1 MENIK
6 AKEILSEDF
15 EKIDYDSTV
24 NDAIKKFKKRKVLY
38 VFKGKEFK
46 GVLLERKIIRPKLDP
61 KAKIKKFIY
70 PVPKISLDTN
80 LVKIAKLMIENN
92 IKNLPVFDREKM
104 VGIVDQ
110 DMILKK
116 VIEKEIGEKRV
127 SEVMTRD
134 LRTTNENDMLAKVI
148 NIFHDYDISHLPVVD
163 NSGKLVGIV
172 KMFDILREIIAP
184 LESIEAGTYI
194 GEKKSRLNIPVRKIM
209 STTVETID
217 SKARIKEAIERM
229 LSNRVTY
236 IVVTEDGKPA
246 GIVTGKDLLEQITV
260 PKEGKGFYI
269 TFSGIE
275 TIFERE
281 EMLKE
286 LEAVLQ
292 KYANILKSGDVFV
305 YFKKLKET
313 PQGKKV
319 YNCRI
324 RMGTEGGFFVATDN
338 GLGPQDAF
346 YLTLD
351 HLERELYQHKE
362 DMMMSRSYHKEFLK
376 NIGLWEE

>member
-1 MENIK
+1 
-6 AKEILSEDF
+6 
-15 EKIDYDSTV
+15 
-24 NDAIKKFKKRKVLY
+24 
-38 VFKGKEFK
+38 
-46 GVLLERKIIRPKLDP
+46 
-61 KAKIKKFIY
+61 
-70 PVPKISLDTN
+70 
-80 LVKIAKLMIENN
+80 
-92 IKNLPVFDREKM
+92 
-104 VGIVDQ
+104 
-110 DMILKK
+110 MILA
-116 VIEKEIGEKRV
+116 IR
-127 SEVMTRD
+127 
-134 LRTTNENDMLAKVI
+134 
-148 NIFHDYDISHLPVVD
+148 ISGAVGL
-163 NSGKLVGIV
+163 SG
-172 KMFDILREIIAP
+172 P
-184 LESIEAGTYI
+184 
-194 GEKKSRLNIPVRKIM
+194 
-209 STTVETID
+209 
-217 SKARIKEAIERM
+217 IKEALERM

-236 IVVTEDGKPA
+236 VVVTEDRKPA

-351 HLERELYQHKE
+351 HLERELYQHK

>member
-163 NSGKLVGIV
+163 SSGKLVGIV

-236 IVVTEDGKPA
+236 VVVTEDGKPA

-351 HLERELYQHKE
+351 HLERELYQHK

>member
-163 NSGKLVGIV
+163 SSGKLVGIV

-236 IVVTEDGKPA
+236 VVVTEDGKPA

-286 LEAVLQ
+286 LEDVLQ

-351 HLERELYQHKE
+351 HLERELYQHK

>member
-163 NSGKLVGIV
+163 SSGKLVGIV

-286 LEAVLQ
+286 LEDVLQ

-351 HLERELYQHKE
+351 HLERELYQHK

>member
-163 NSGKLVGIV
+163 SSGKLVGIV

-351 HLERELYQHKE
+351 HLERELYQHK

>member
-15 EKIDYDSTV
+15 EKIDYDATV

-116 VIEKEIGEKRV
+116 VIEKEIGEKGV

-236 IVVTEDGKPA
+236 VVVTEDGKPA

-351 HLERELYQHKE
+351 HLERELYQHK

>member
-15 EKIDYDSTV
+15 EKINYDSTV

-163 NSGKLVGIV
+163 SSGKLVGIV

-236 IVVTEDGKPA
+236 VVVTEDGKPA

-351 HLERELYQHKE
+351 HLERELYQHK